1 MKSYTLLLVAAAG
14 IAAAS
19 CGSRSADADAAP
31 AALLEQA
38 EACVNTDPATSIALL
53 DSLSKTYRTETA
65 LVKQAMALRPRA
77 IEQLTLREIATADS
91 LLEANKHEIET
102 LRGSLRWVKEPR
114 MVDGYYIART
124 VYNPDFMN
132 TTGIEARVTDI
143 GRFYVVSSANP
154 GNGHTSVTI
163 TDGSASATTGEV
175 PYDGESNYRIG
186 GGEVVT
192 YSPEKSDTLGAFA
205 AQASGPLTLRFNG
218 RGKSS
223 RKLSARDVEAI
234 AVAYRY
240 SKAVENARNADIE
253 QQRLRKQLEIARSQ
267 QQRLADK
274 TANDS

>member
-1 MKSYTLLLVAAAG
+1 MKSYTLLLVVAAG

-19 CGSRSADADAAP
+19 CGSRSADADAVP

-102 LRGSLRWVKEPR
+102 LRGSLRWIKEPR
-114 MVDGYYIART
+114 MVDGYYIAST

-154 GNGHTSVTI
+154 GNGHTSVTL

-175 PYDGESNYRIG
+175 SYDGENNYRIG

-223 RKLSARDVEAI
+223 RKLSAPHVEAI

-274 TANDS
+274 AAND

>member
-1 MKSYTLLLVAAAG
+1 MKSYTLLLVVGAG
-14 IAAAS
+14 IAGAS

-38 EACVNTDPATSIALL
+38 EAGVNSDPATSILLL

-77 IEQLTLREIATADS
+77 IEQLTLREIAAADS

-102 LRGSLRWVKEPR
+102 LRSSLRWVKEPR
-114 MVDGYYIART
+114 MVDGYYIAST
-124 VYNPDFMN
+124 AYDPDFMN

-240 SKAVENARNADIE
+240 SKAVESARNADIE
-253 QQRLRKQLEIARSQ
+253 QQRLRKQFEIARSQ

-274 TANDS
+274 AAND

>member
-31 AALLEQA
+31 VSLLEQA

-77 IEQLTLREIATADS
+77 IEQLTLREIAVADS

-114 MVDGYYIART
+114 MVDGYYIAST
-124 VYNPDFMN
+124 AYDPDFMN

-240 SKAVENARNADIE
+240 SKAVESARNADIE

-274 TANDS
+274 AAND

>member
-31 AALLEQA
+31 VSLLEQA

-65 LVKQAMALRPRA
+65 LVKQAMALRLRA
-77 IEQLTLREIATADS
+77 IEQLTLREIAAADS

-114 MVDGYYIART
+114 MVDGYYIAST
-124 VYNPDFMN
+124 AYDPDFMN

-240 SKAVENARNADIE
+240 SKAVESARNADIE

-274 TANDS
+274 AAND

>member
-1 MKSYTLLLVAAAG
+1 MKSYTLLLVVGAG
-14 IAAAS
+14 IAVAS

-31 AALLEQA
+31 ATLLEQA

-65 LVKQAMALRPRA
+65 LVKQTMALRPRA

-114 MVDGYYIART
+114 MVDGYYIAAT

-154 GNGHTSVTI
+154 GNGHTSVTV

-240 SKAVENARNADIE
+240 SKAVESARNADIE

-274 TANDS
+274 AAND

>member
-14 IAAAS
+14 IAVAS
-19 CGSRSADADAAP
+19 CGSRSADADAVP

-114 MVDGYYIART
+114 MVDGYYIAGT

-132 TTGIEARVTDI
+132 NTGIEARVTDI

-154 GNGHTSVTI
+154 GNGHTSVTL

-218 RGKSS
+218 RGKSA

-274 TANDS
+274 AANN